1 MSFKVLWIFSSTI
14 FDGLSIVH
22 AESSDEIVFVDDME
36 THVVDSGKIAAWYRR
51 YSDRILTPFS
61 GPL

>member
-36 THVVDSGKIAAWYRR
+36 THVVDSGKIAA
-51 YSDRILTPFS
+51 
-61 GPL
+61 